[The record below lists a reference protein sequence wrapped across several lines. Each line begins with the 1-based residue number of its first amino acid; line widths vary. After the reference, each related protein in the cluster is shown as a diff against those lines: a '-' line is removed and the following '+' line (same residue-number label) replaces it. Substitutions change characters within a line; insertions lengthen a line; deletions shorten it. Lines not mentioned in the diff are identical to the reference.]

1 MPIAHHII
9 TCPPPQFSDLPEAM
23 QLWSMVL
30 LSNMANQVKNPF
42 KCHNYTIY
50 VKKNGFCIDDFVEFC
65 RINNLCKEKLG
76 ETSTKIFMTT
86 VTTN

>member
-1 MPIAHHII
+1 MHALN
-9 TCPPPQFSDLPEAM
+9 TKRSFYPEKSHVKRAA
-23 QLWSMVL
+23 SMVL

-65 RINNLCKEKLG
+65 RVTERKHSLQGK
-76 ETSTKIFMTT
+76 TS
-86 VTTN
+86 